1 VLAKTGGT
9 PVDNK
14 AGNVMKLPP
23 PAREFN
29 PPAKK
34 AAKHTQSK
42 SSCSTVIS

>member
-1 VLAKTGGT
+1 MLAKTGGT

-34 AAKHTQSK
+34 AAKLAK
-42 SSCSTVIS
+42 GKK